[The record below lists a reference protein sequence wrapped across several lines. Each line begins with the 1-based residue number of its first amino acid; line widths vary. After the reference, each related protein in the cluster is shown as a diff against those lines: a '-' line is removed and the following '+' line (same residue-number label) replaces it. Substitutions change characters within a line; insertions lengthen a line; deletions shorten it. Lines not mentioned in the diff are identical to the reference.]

1 MKKTLMITGLLIAI
15 ALVVATAFV
24 QFNRPAL
31 AQGVA
36 GDGDM
41 APLEI
46 EGDIH
51 VTGYAKAS
59 VAPDMAVLRLGVEA
73 MSTSSVTQA
82 HSRAN
87 AAMNAMIIALAGS
100 GVDTTTDVQTT
111 RFSIYPDYDWTD
123 EGRKMIGYI
132 ATQDISVRIRDLDSV
147 GVVIDGAIMA
157 GGNDARFHA
166 LDFVASDNP
175 DLMRQLREDAYNDA
189 LAQAEHLAE
198 LAGMEVAGAASISTG
213 YASPLPTP
221 YFAEAALAQQLDTL
235 ISPGQVDLSMSIQV
249 TFLTVAADIS
259 ATPVPEN

>member
-1 MKKTLMITGLLIAI
+1 MRKTLMIVGILAAI
-15 ALVVATAFV
+15 ALIVAAAFV

-31 AQGVA
+31 AQEPA

-41 APLEI
+41 APLEL
-46 EGDIH
+46 EGEIH
-51 VTGYAKAS
+51 VSGYSKAS
-59 VAPDMAVLRLGVEA
+59 VAPDIAVLRLGVEA

-132 ATQDISVRIRDLDSV
+132 ATQDISVKIRDLDSV
-147 GVVIDGAIMA
+147 GAVIDGAIMA

-166 LDFVASDNP
+166 LDFVASDNS

-189 LAQAEHLAE
+189 LAQAEHLAD
-198 LAGMEVAGAASISTG
+198 LAGMEVAGAASITIGSSG
-213 YASPLPTP
+213 PLPGP
-221 YFAEAALAQQLDTL
+221 FFAEAALVRELDTT
-235 ISPGQVDLSMSIQV
+235 ISPGQVELSQSVQV
-249 TFLTVAADIS
+249 TFLIVAADIS
-259 ATPVPEN
+259 ATPLPEN